1 MALQLNA
8 TSGYDDVFWTNVL
21 KKIESLI
28 EDSTN
33 YGHIYIAPNMQIQ
46 APQSIRLWGTSAN
59 SEVLKYTE
67 WIKRYNVE
75 ISLYMTAQSDSENFY
90 KIFYDQSEYLHQILA
105 NNVNISG
112 ALGWY
117 DGQLDD
123 IVFDD
128 LTSEEDDV
136 EGLHKASFNFS
147 CLVNRITTAE
157 ILS

>member
-90 KIFYDQSEYLHQILA
+90 KI
-105 NNVNISG
+105 
-112 ALGWY
+112 
-117 DGQLDD
+117 
-123 IVFDD
+123 
-128 LTSEEDDV
+128 
-136 EGLHKASFNFS
+136 KK
-147 CLVNRITTAE
+147 
-157 ILS
+157 